1 MLKKELIILSS
12 KLDNPKYK
20 DKIYLTF
27 SKTKYKKFKNNYNI
41 EYFFDIDPNI
51 NENLGFKHIRK

>member
-1 MLKKELIILSS
+1 MLKKELVILSS
-12 KLDNPKYK
+12 KVDNPKYK

-41 EYFFDIDPNI
+41 
-51 NENLGFKHIRK
+51 